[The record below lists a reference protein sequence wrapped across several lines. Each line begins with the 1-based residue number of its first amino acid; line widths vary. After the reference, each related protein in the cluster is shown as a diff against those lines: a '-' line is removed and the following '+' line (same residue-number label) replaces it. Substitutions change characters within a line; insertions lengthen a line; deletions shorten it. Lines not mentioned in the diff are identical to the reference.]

1 MNSTVYLF
9 GNFGQGITLYPN
21 DYTKYIFKEFTSRA
35 NAPTQ
40 LIIHRDRS
48 IMNYGYIRK
57 IENGHLLGICIQI
70 NGQYL
75 IGIKR
80 LFEIFEDIIANIVVR
95 GDIIKLNKQGNLVK
109 NVSKLTDK
117 PKEVEKI
124 ISFCQNE
131 LMGMSAYCQTLP
143 PINFS
148 TSDSDINNFKE
159 TDNNQT
165 IVSASVK
172 NGYTFIYKVDDY
184 DSLFLGEY
192 RSTLYSLN
200 KENEE
205 NKQKIVE
212 LDKSL
217 SVLKRQ
223 KKQMNVVICLVLLL
237 FIGSIIFLNTLDEKN
252 KNIQDQ
258 QITIEK
264 QSTENHKLAAENKD
278 IYDKQVSLQDLHHS
292 LVREYDIL
300 NEKYDSLEYKYDS
313 LKYKYNKLFSDYNLL
328 QATVNDKQ
336 RKIEEIQSKNNSIE
350 VRYNNLIKITSK
362 NDNDY
367 LSLKRNYNKLYNNYN
382 ILAKKYYSTKEG
394 KKEIKQYSR

>member
-21 DYTKYIFKEFTSRA
+21 DYTKDIFKEFASRA

-57 IENGHLLGICIQI
+57 IENGHLFGICIQI

-75 IGIKR
+75 TGIKR

-95 GDIIKLNKQGNLVK
+95 GDIIKLNKQGNLVE
-109 NVSKLTDK
+109 NVSKLIDK
-117 PKEVEKI
+117 SKEVEKI

-143 PINFS
+143 PINYS
-148 TSDSDINNFKE
+148 TSDSDINNFRD

-165 IVSASVK
+165 IVGASVK
-172 NGYTFIYKVDDY
+172 NGYTFIYKANDY
-184 DSLFLGEY
+184 DSLALSGY

-200 KENEE
+200 KENEA

-212 LDKSL
+212 LDKNL

-223 KKQMNVVICLVLLL
+223 KKQMNVVVCLVLLL
-237 FIGSIIFLNTLDEKN
+237 FIGSIIFFNTIDEKN
-252 KNIQDQ
+252 RNIQAQ
-258 QITIEK
+258 QTTIEQ
-264 QSTENHKLAAENKD
+264 QSVENDKLVEENKD
-278 IYDKQVSLQDLHHS
+278 IYNKQVSLQNLHHS
-292 LVREYDIL
+292 LVKEHGIL
-300 NEKYDSLEYKYDS
+300 DEKFDSLLQQYNILSSSYES
-313 LKYKYNKLFSDYNLL
+313 LEITAN
-328 QATVNDKQ
+328 AKQ
-336 RKIEEIQSKNNSIE
+336 RKIEELQNTNNNLEIRCINYRRTISRKEDEYSTLQKKYNSLNNSYD
-350 VRYNNLIKITSK
+350 V
-362 NDNDY
+362 
-367 LSLKRNYNKLYNNYN
+367 LSN
-382 ILAKKYYSTKEG
+382 KYYSTKEG
-394 KKEIKQYSR
+394 KKELKKYSR